1 MTKLKGLV
9 DFTSLFPSNVQ
20 SGYRVC
26 FYTIRSYIL
35 VIDRI
40 SVSFPNELY
49 NMLFKCSSLA
59 FPEFYENFYSK

>member
-1 MTKLKGLV
+1 MTNLKGLV

-20 SGYRVC
+20 SGYRIC

-40 SVSFPNELY
+40 NVSFTNELC
-49 NMLFKCSSLA
+49 NMLIKSLSLA
-59 FPEFYENFYSK
+59 FPETLREPL

>member
-1 MTKLKGLV
+1 MTNLKGLV

-20 SGYRVC
+20 SGYRIC

-40 SVSFPNELY
+40 SVSFTNELC
-49 NMLFKCSSLA
+49 NMFIKSLPLA
-59 FPEFYENFYSK
+59 FPETLREPL